1 METCNLAWR
10 GMEEV
15 LHRIRRSG
23 YMTTK
28 IQFPDKYPLV
38 GGISCQNQQEV
49 PLINDL
55 QIWLETALDL
65 GDPQPLSVGEDPPEY
80 AETNRHPVVNFL
92 EKLVQLANT
101 VGSNADASRTKEIA
115 ELLVSKIQKKANLL
129 KSDKDLIAELKKKLE
144 TNTPYEDLLDEA
156 TRNSNTELRAALI
169 AEYVKA

>member
-1 METCNLAWR
+1 
-10 GMEEV
+10 MEEV
-15 LHRIRRSG
+15 LHRIGRSG

-65 GDPQPLSVGEDPPEY
+65 GDPQPLSVGETPPEY

-92 EKLVQLANT
+92 KQLVQWANI
-101 VGSNADASRTKEIA
+101 VGSNADAKRTKEIA
-115 ELLVSKIQKKANLL
+115 DTLVSNIQEKRELLKG
-129 KSDKDLIAELKKKLE
+129 DEDLIAELKTKLQ
-144 TNTPYEDLLDEA
+144 TDTPYENLLDEA
-156 TRNSNTELRAALI
+156 TRNSNTELRAELI